1 MLDKRVWLKMS
12 AAVFLCLMSRVNFS
26 FSVIFRAHAQ
36 YQWGRQRYLGR
47 FAPRCQCQFSKKAS
61 ELPPDSPYTCTV
73 MCKILFKSIS
83 NIQIMY
89 LRYQDQNESQF
100 LLVLVGGDGQD
111 ARAIHG
117 SSRSATVHR
126 SAFVPNGPKLVI
138 VATLGWRNGPLL
150 STWSDDDDDIWDT
163 LWKYFCELIR

>member
-1 MLDKRVWLKMS
+1 MRSTSEEDNAILGGLLPDVS
-12 AAVFLCLMSRVNFS
+12 VNLAKKLQS
-26 FSVIFRAHAQ
+26 
-36 YQWGRQRYLGR
+36 YLQT
-47 FAPRCQCQFSKKAS
+47 A
-61 ELPPDSPYTCTV
+61 LYTCTV
-73 MCKILFKSIS
+73 MCEILFKSIS

-138 VATLGWRNGPLL
+138 VATLG
-150 STWSDDDDDIWDT
+150 
-163 LWKYFCELIR
+163 